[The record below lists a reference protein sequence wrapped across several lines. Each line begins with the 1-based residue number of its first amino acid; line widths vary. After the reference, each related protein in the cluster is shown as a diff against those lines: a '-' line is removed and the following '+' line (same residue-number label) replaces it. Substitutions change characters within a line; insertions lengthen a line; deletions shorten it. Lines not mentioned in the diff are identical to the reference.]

1 MFFPRVARTWTG
13 PYVTPDASPA
23 PVKETSRKG
32 WVVVGALFMMLG
44 IVVTA
49 RNSIGLMIPFWT
61 EEFDG
66 WTNGFVS
73 TAAAVMMTVM
83 AAIAPGAGL
92 LIDRFG
98 ARAIYRLGMGFIGTA
113 LIVCSFMTDKWELF
127 AFYSVMGGIG
137 FAIVS
142 PSIVS
147 STVAQYFDTRLGL
160 ATSVATSGSTGGQLA
175 LMPLLSILVVTIG
188 WRPSFVAVGVIILI
202 TAVVVPWMIGDRPR
216 SERAMRAGDGW
227 ALRATLSRLGHDR
240 TFWLLT
246 AGFFI
251 CGFTTAGVVKI
262 HLIPYAVSC
271 GFPAVESAFAYGV
284 MSFFSMVGM
293 ITYGYLSDRL
303 HRPYLLAS
311 IYFLRALTFILLMQI
326 TGSST
331 TLFVF
336 AVLFGIFDYGT
347 FPIVASLV
355 ASHIGRRIMGV
366 TMGLIFASHSLG
378 AAAGTFMGG
387 YLFDLFARY
396 DWVWIISVGL
406 AGTAALLTV
415 FIVENRTPSPD
426 PEPAPA

>member
-1 MFFPRVARTWTG
+1 MVVA
-13 PYVTPDASPA
+13 
-23 PVKETSRKG
+23 
-32 WVVVGALFMMLG
+32 ALFMMLG

-49 RNSIGLMIPFWT
+49 RNSIGLMMPFWSK
-61 EEFDG
+61 EFD
-66 WTNGFVS
+66 WTYGFVS
-73 TAAAVMMTVM
+73 TAGAAMMMVM
-83 AAIAPGAGL
+83 ALISPGAGL

-98 ARAIYRLGMGFIGTA
+98 ARAIYGMGMGLIGIA
-113 LIVCSFMTDKWELF
+113 LIVCSFMTDKWQLF

-175 LMPLLSILVVTIG
+175 LMPLLGISVVTVG
-188 WRPSFVAVGVIILI
+188 WRPTFVALGVTILI
-202 TAVVVPWMIGDRPR
+202 VAIVVPWLIGERPR

-227 ALRATLSRLGHDR
+227 ALRATLSQLGHDR

-271 GFPAVESAFAYGV
+271 GFPPVESAFAYGV

-331 TLFVF
+331 MLFVF
-336 AVLFGIFDYGT
+336 AILFGIFDYAT

-366 TMGLIFASHSLG
+366 TMGLVFASHSLG
-378 AAAGTFMGG
+378 GATGTYMGG

-396 DWVWIISVGL
+396 DWVWIVSVGM
-406 AGTAALLTV
+406 AGTAAFLTL

-426 PEPAPA
+426 PALASA

>member
-1 MFFPRVARTWTG
+1 MATKP
-13 PYVTPDASPA
+13 TPTSEIDAA
-23 PVKETSRKG
+23 CKG
-32 WVVVGALFMMLG
+32 WIVVGVLFMMLG
-44 IVVTA
+44 IVVAA
-49 RNSIGLMIPFWT
+49 RNSIGLMMPFWSK
-61 EEFDG
+61 EFG
-66 WTNGFVS
+66 WTYGLVS
-73 TAAAVMMTVM
+73 SAGAMMMTVM
-83 AAIAPGAGL
+83 ALIAPGAGL

-98 ARAIYRLGMGFIGTA
+98 ARAIYSMGMGLIGVA
-113 LIVCSFMTDKWELF
+113 LIVCSFMTDEWELF
-127 AFYSVMGGIG
+127 AFYSVMGGVG

-147 STVAQYFDTRLGL
+147 STVAHYFHTRLGL

-175 LMPLLSILVVTIG
+175 LMPLLGILVVGIG
-188 WRPSFVAVGVIILI
+188 WRPSFVAVGIVILI
-202 TAVVVPWMIGDRPR
+202 AGVVVPLLIGERPR
-216 SERAMRAGDGW
+216 SDHAMRARDGW
-227 ALRATLSRLGHDR
+227 ALGSTLSRLGHDR

-271 GFPAVESAFAYGV
+271 GFAPVESAFAYGV

-331 TLFVF
+331 TLFLF
-336 AVLFGIFDYGT
+336 AVLFGIFDYAT

-378 AAAGTFMGG
+378 AAAGTYMGG

-396 DWVWIISVGL
+396 DWVWIVSICM
-406 AGTAALLTV
+406 AGMAALLTL
-415 FIVENRTPSPD
+415 FIVENRTPSGGPAT
-426 PEPAPA
+426 APA

>member
-1 MFFPRVARTWTG
+1 
-13 PYVTPDASPA
+13 VTPEDSPSSSQDKA
-23 PVKETSRKG
+23 RKG

-49 RNSIGLMIPFWT
+49 RNSIGLMMPFWSK
-61 EEFDG
+61 EFD
-66 WTNGFVS
+66 WTYGFVS
-73 TAAAVMMTVM
+73 TAGAAMMTVM
-83 AAIAPGAGL
+83 ALIAPGAGL

-98 ARAIYRLGMGFIGTA
+98 PRAIYGIGMGLIGTA
-113 LIVCSFMTDKWELF
+113 LIACSFMTEKWELF
-127 AFYSVMGGIG
+127 ALYSIMAGIG
-137 FAIVS
+137 FAVVS

-147 STVAQYFDTRLGL
+147 STVAQYFDSRLGL

-175 LMPLLSILVVTIG
+175 LMPLLGILVVGIG
-188 WRPSFVAVGVIILI
+188 WRPSFVATGVAILI
-202 TAVVVPWMIGDRPR
+202 AGIVVPWMIGERPR
-216 SERAMRAGDGW
+216 SERTRRAGEGW
-227 ALRATLSRLGHDR
+227 ALRATLSQLGHDR

-271 GFPAVESAFAYGV
+271 GFPPVESAFAYGV

-311 IYFLRALTFILLMQI
+311 IYFLRALTFIILMHI

-355 ASHIGRRIMGV
+355 ATHIGRRIMGV

-378 AAAGTFMGG
+378 AAAGTYMGG

-396 DWVWIISVGL
+396 DWVWIVSVVM
-406 AGTAALLTV
+406 AGTAGLITL
-415 FIVENRTPSPD
+415 FIVENRTPAPD
-426 PEPAPA
+426 PALVSA

>member
-1 MFFPRVARTWTG
+1 MWAVPTG
-13 PYVTPDASPA
+13 IGQSVTIDAPS
-23 PVKETSRKG
+23 ETETENSRKG
-32 WVVVGALFMMLG
+32 WMVVGALFMMLG

-66 WTNGFVS
+66 WTNGFIS
-73 TAAAVMMTVM
+73 TAAATMMTVM
-83 AAIAPGAGL
+83 ALIAPGAGL

-98 ARAIYRLGMGFIGTA
+98 ARMIYRIGMGLIGVA
-113 LIVCSFMTDKWELF
+113 LIVCSFMTEKWELF

-137 FAIVS
+137 FAVVS

-147 STVAQYFDTRLGL
+147 STVAQYFETRLGL

-175 LMPLLSILVVTIG
+175 LMPLLGVLVVTTG
-188 WRPSFVAVGVIILI
+188 WRPTFVALGVTILVA
-202 TAVVVPWMIGDRPR
+202 AVVVPWMIGERPR
-216 SERAMRAGDGW
+216 SSRAMNAGDGW
-227 ALRATLSRLGHDR
+227 ALRATLSQLGRDR

-271 GFPAVESAFAYGV
+271 GFPPVESAVAYGV

-355 ASHIGRRIMGV
+355 ATHIGRRIMGV

-378 AAAGTFMGG
+378 AAAGTYMGG

-396 DWVWIISVGL
+396 DWVWIISIGL
-406 AGTAALLTV
+406 AGAAALITI
-415 FIVENRTPSPD
+415 FIVENRTPAPD
-426 PEPAPA
+426 PALASA

>member
-1 MFFPRVARTWTG
+1 MPTD
-13 PYVTPDASPA
+13 PPSA
-23 PVKETSRKG
+23 PETDTARKG
-32 WVVVGALFMMLG
+32 WVVVAALFMTLG

-49 RNSIGLMIPFWT
+49 RNSIGLMMPFWSK
-61 EEFDG
+61 EFD
-66 WTNGFVS
+66 WTYGFVS
-73 TAAAVMMTVM
+73 TAGATMMTVM
-83 AAIAPGAGL
+83 ALVAPGAGL

-98 ARAIYRLGMGFIGTA
+98 ARVIYGMGMGLIGIA
-113 LIVCSFMTDKWELF
+113 LIVCSFMTDKWELL
-127 AFYSVMGGIG
+127 AFYSIMGGIG
-137 FAIVS
+137 FAVVS

-147 STVAQYFDTRLGL
+147 STVAQYFHSGLGL

-175 LMPLLSILVVTIG
+175 LMPLLGILVVTVG
-188 WRPSFVAVGVIILI
+188 WRPSFIGIGVIILI
-202 TAVVVPWMIGDRPR
+202 AALIVPWVIGERPR
-216 SERAMRAGDGW
+216 SERARGSDDGW
-227 ALRATLSRLGHDR
+227 GLRATLSQLGHDR

-271 GFPAVESAFAYGV
+271 GFAPVESAFAYGV

-331 TLFVF
+331 TLFLF
-336 AVLFGIFDYGT
+336 AILFGIFDYST

-366 TMGLIFASHSLG
+366 TMGLIFSSHSLG
-378 AAAGTFMGG
+378 GAAGTYMGG

-396 DWVWIISVGL
+396 DWVWIVSIGM
-406 AGTAALLTV
+406 AGAAAIITL
-415 FIVENRTPSPD
+415 FIVENRTPAPD
-426 PEPAPA
+426 SELAVA